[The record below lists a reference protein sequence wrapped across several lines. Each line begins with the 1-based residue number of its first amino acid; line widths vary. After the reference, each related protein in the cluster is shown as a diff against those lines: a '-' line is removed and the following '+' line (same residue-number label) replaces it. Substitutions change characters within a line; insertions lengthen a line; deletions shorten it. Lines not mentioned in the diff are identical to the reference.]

1 MTNMGKKT
9 MKLALEGAANYIDAL
24 GGDSRKYRQA
34 LAEQPAQQEPVSC
47 PVCNQVHT
55 ILDADESQIIRNA
68 KDGYPDGRTP
78 RLLTLQERVAAL
90 CQYAS
95 DWKRWC
101 LEKENTTPQA
111 QPAQQEPVGEIGKI
125 VMFGGDLKEVSWK
138 NGKMPPA
145 GSILYTRPQARE
157 PEQPAQQQQE
167 PYEIEWPEYHEHAM
181 GCGLEDRDERCR
193 YGAMRYG
200 WDCAIEAVAQAMPD
214 VIYTSPPAQR
224 KPLTDEQI
232 DNTTR
237 KQVDDLLDH
246 IYEYGTAAEGIDFRV
261 RAIARA
267 IEAAHGIK
275 ENT

>member
-1 MTNMGKKT
+1 MSKEA
-9 MKLALEGAANYIDAL
+9 MKLALEAL
-24 GGDSRKYRQA
+24 EVATTPLAKDRQEVLRA
-34 LAEQPAQQEPVSC
+34 ITALREELAEPPAIKQD
-47 PVCNQVHT
+47 
-55 ILDADESQIIRNA
+55 L
-68 KDGYPDGRTP
+68 TP
-78 RLLTLQERVAAL
+78 E
-90 CQYAS
+90 
-95 DWKRWC
+95 
-101 LEKENTTPQA
+101 